1 MSVNRLLTPFTN
13 VKHINGNQF
22 TLLEKC
28 SCMVDG
34 LITFSRKEANC
45 SETAHL
51 IRKILR
57 VENIRMIPLVLYFFL
72 NSRGVDE
79 FWYKSFD

>member
-1 MSVNRLLTPFTN
+1 MSVNRLSAPFTN
-13 VKHINGNQF
+13 VKHINGNRL

-28 SCMVDG
+28 ICMVDG
-34 LITFSRKEANC
+34 LITFGRKEANC

-57 VENIRMIPLVLYFFL
+57 VENMRMFPLLL
-72 NSRGVDE
+72 WR
-79 FWYKSFD
+79 